1 MSGWVAG
8 ATVVGSL
15 IGAKTAKSAAKTQAE
30 AASEAADVQKQVA
43 DQQVALQRE
52 MFEKTREDQAPYR
65 TAGYN
70 ALAEMQRTAGNVPAA
85 FKFGDYE
92 FKADPSYGFRLS
104 EGQKALE
111 RQAAARGGLI
121 SGGALKAAQ
130 RFGQEM
136 GSLEFGNA
144 YNRALTSYNTDV
156 ARENQLYNRQAALS
170 GVGQTAT
177 NLVGQAGQNYATG
190 VGGALGTYGTNV
202 GNLMTGAGAA
212 QAAGQVGV
220 ANALTSGMGTYL
232 NYSQNNALLNALR
245 GGYGGYGGGGGGNY
259 ATVTNPYFTPSGTPP
274 GGD

>member
-8 ATVVGSL
+8 AIAVSSVV
-15 IGAKTAKSAAKTQAE
+15 GAKTAKSAAKTQAA

-70 ALAEMQRTAGNVPAA
+70 ALAEMQRTAGNVPGA
-85 FKFGDYE
+85 FKFGASDYQ
-92 FKADPSYGFRLS
+92 ADPGYAFRLA
-104 EGQKALE
+104 EGQKALD

-121 SGGALKAAQ
+121 SGGALRAAQ
-130 RFGQEM
+130 RYGQEM
-136 GSLEFGNA
+136 GSQEYQSA
-144 YNRALTSYNTDV
+144 YNRALTGYNTDV

-170 GVGQTAT
+170 GIGQTAT
-177 NLVGQAGQNYATG
+177 NLVGQAGQNYATSAG
-190 VGGALGTYGTNV
+190 NALGSYGTNV
-202 GNLMTGAGAA
+202 GNLMTSAGAA

-220 ANALTSGMGTYL
+220 ANALTGGLGTYL
-232 NYSQNNALLNALR
+232 NYSQGTALTNALR
-245 GGYGGYGGGGGGNY
+245 GGYGSGSNY

-274 GGD
+274 GGG